1 MPIED
6 YRAAAQKI
14 DALLKTLIGTG
25 GLRLKYRITAG
36 PGAADPDGLESREIY
51 VEMAGPDKDL
61 LLERNAELLHAME
74 HIAAKVLRLEM
85 EEHDRISFDSNG
97 YKAMRARE
105 LRLLADTAAE
115 RVRSTGQPYQFSP
128 MSSRERRLLHL
139 ALQASDDLKSES
151 NGEGRDR
158 SVVVYPK
165 DWKGALLTP
174 VPSTRERGFG
184 QRSSDSRGSGS
195 RSHDSRHSGPRS
207 SGPRGSGSR

>member
-14 DALLKTLIGTG
+14 DTLMKTLIGTG

-51 VEMAGPDKDL
+51 VELGGPDKPL
-61 LLERNAELLHAME
+61 LLERNAELLYAIE
-74 HIAAKVLRLEM
+74 HIAAKTLHLEN
-85 EEHDRISFDSNG
+85 EEHDRISLDAGG
-97 YKAMRARE
+97 YKAMRAQE
-105 LRLLADTAAE
+105 LRLLANTAADK
-115 RVRSTGQPYQFSP
+115 VRSTGQPYQFSP

-165 DWKGALLTP
+165 DWKGALLVP
-174 VPSTRERGFG
+174 APSTRERSGYG
-184 QRSSDSRGSGS
+184 QRGSDSRGSDS
-195 RSHDSRHSGPRS
+195 RHRDSRHSGPR
-207 SGPRGSGSR
+207 GSGRR

>member
-14 DALLKTLIGTG
+14 DGLLKTLTGTG

-51 VEMAGPDKDL
+51 VEMAGPDQDM
-61 LLERNAELLHAME
+61 LLERNAELLHSIE
-74 HIAAKVLRLEM
+74 HIAAKALRLEM
-85 EEHDRISFDSNG
+85 DEHDRVSFDANG

-105 LRLLADTAAE
+105 LRLSADTAVA
-115 RVRSTGQPYQFSP
+115 RVRSTGQPYSFSP

-139 ALQASDDLKSES
+139 ALRNYDDMRSES
-151 NGEGRDR
+151 NGEGRER

-165 DWKGALLTP
+165 DWKGTLPRVGLAGSART
-174 VPSTRERGFG
+174 RGFG
-184 QRSSDSRGSGS
+184 RR
-195 RSHDSRHSGPRS
+195 
-207 SGPRGSGSR
+207 

>member
-14 DALLKTLIGTG
+14 DALLKTLTGAG

-61 LLERNAELLHAME
+61 LLERNAELLHSIE
-74 HIAAKVLRLEM
+74 HIAAKVLRLEA
-85 EEHDRISFDSNG
+85 EEHDRVSFDANG

-115 RVRSTGQPYQFSP
+115 RVRRGGQPYSFSP

-139 ALQASDDLKSES
+139 ALRNYEDLRSES
-151 NGEGRDR
+151 NGVGRDR
-158 SVVVYPK
+158 SVVLYPK
-165 DWKGALLTP
+165 DWKGSLSTP
-174 VPSTRERGFG
+174 ASHTRGFG
-184 QRSSDSRGSGS
+184 RR
-195 RSHDSRHSGPRS
+195 
-207 SGPRGSGSR
+207 

>member
-1 MPIED
+1 MED
-6 YRAAAQKI
+6 YRAAAQTV
-14 DALLKTLIGTG
+14 DALMKTLTGVG

-51 VEMAGPDKDL
+51 VEMAGPDKNL
-61 LLERNAELLHAME
+61 LLERNAELLHAIE

-85 EEHDRISFDSNG
+85 DEHDKISFDSNG

-115 RVRSTGQPYQFSP
+115 RVRSTGRPYLFSP

-139 ALQASDDLKSES
+139 ALRSCEDLKSES
-151 NGEGRDR
+151 SGAGRDR
-158 SVVVYPK
+158 SVAVYPK

-174 VPSTRERGFG
+174 AP
-184 QRSSDSRGSGS
+184 QRSGYGQRGSG
-195 RSHDSRHSGPRS
+195 RR
-207 SGPRGSGSR
+207 